1 VIKVGFVLA
10 SASERRKELLTR
22 LCEEFRV
29 IESFF
34 PEEKVVFNGNLEEYV
49 KELSLGKA
57 KYVADNLDTEDIII
71 AADTIVAIGDLILG
85 KPKDKD
91 DAYNMLKSLSGKVHN
106 VYTGVAVLDLRSKKI
121 ISEAV
126 CTKVKFSHLSDD
138 EILSYV
144 DSGDPLDKAGA
155 YGIQGRG
162 GVFVERIE
170 GCYYNV
176 VGLPLNKLDKMLKS
190 LV

>member
-1 VIKVGFVLA
+1 MGFVLA

-106 VYTGVAVLDLRSKKI
+106 VYTGVTVLDLRSKKI

>member
-1 VIKVGFVLA
+1 MGFVLA

-106 VYTGVAVLDLRSKKI
+106 VYTGVTVLDLRSKKI

-126 CTKVKFSHLSDD
+126 CTEVKFSHLSDE

>member
-1 VIKVGFVLA
+1 MGFVLA

-91 DAYNMLKSLSGKVHN
+91 DAYTMLKSLSGKVHN
-106 VYTGVAVLDLRSKKI
+106 VYTGVTVLDVRSKKI

-126 CTKVKFSHLSDD
+126 CTKVKFSHLSDE

>member
-57 KYVADNLDTEDIII
+57 KYVADNLDTEYIII

-91 DAYNMLKSLSGKVHN
+91 DAYTMLKSLSGKVHN
-106 VYTGVAVLDLRSKKI
+106 VYTGVTVLDLRSKKI

-126 CTKVKFSHLSDD
+126 CTKVKFSHLSDE